1 MIFLKRLS
9 SFLKYCWVLPVACLG
24 MILILLVL
32 LSGGTVSFA
41 AGALETQG
49 GILPVL
55 LSSRR
60 FRFSIDAVTLGHV
73 ILGRSR
79 KSLVRCRNHE
89 HVHIRQYERWG
100 PLFPPL
106 YLLSSAAALIRGLD
120 PYRNN
125 RFEREA
131 FQSSSLG
138 EIP

>member
-9 SFLKYCWVLPVACLG
+9 SFLKYCWVLPVSCLG

-100 PLFPPL
+100 PLFPAL

-131 FQSSSLG
+131 FQSAYFNAT
-138 EIP
+138 